1 MSRYDV
7 LVVGAGPAGSSA
19 ALEAAKAGSR
29 VLMVEKRKEIGVPV
43 QCAEYIPR
51 LLLAESGVST
61 EVVSQKIESMIT
73 HLPDGET
80 VETSS
85 PGYIL
90 NRGAFDKALASIA
103 EDKGAKIMTETLCVS
118 KTGNEVH
125 LKHGDKDIIV
135 SPRVIIGADGPNS
148 VIGKWIGSI
157 NTEFVSGLQCT
168 LPLTAP
174 QDFTEVFFDSKFIG
188 GYGWLFPKGDMANV
202 GIGIKSGS
210 PNGTGRQLRTLLDN
224 FIKELEGQGRVINN
238 PVSLTA
244 GPIPVGGPLDTVKE
258 NMLLVGDAAGHT
270 DAITGGGI
278 TQAVMCGKMA
288 GKAAARA
295 IDKDDMSRLEAY
307 EKEWR
312 LIYSQTLQ
320 NALEKRRILESRWDE
335 LDDIIT
341 QCWVAFRG
349 YYHD

>member
-1 MSRYDV
+1 MSQYDV

-19 ALEAAKAGSR
+19 ALEAAKAGCR
-29 VLMVEKRKEIGVPV
+29 VLMVEKRKEIGLPV
-43 QCAEYIPR
+43 QCAEYIPKM
-51 LLLAESGVST
+51 LLAESGVST
-61 EVVSQKIESMIT
+61 DVISQKIESMIT
-73 HLPDGET
+73 HLPDGEI

-90 NRGAFDKALASIA
+90 NRDAFDKALASNA
-103 EDKGAKIMTETLCVS
+103 KEKGAEIMTETLCVS
-118 KTGNEVH
+118 KAGDEVY
-125 LKHGDKDIIV
+125 LRQGDKDIIV
-135 SPRVIIGADGPNS
+135 SPKVIVGADGPNS
-148 VIGKWIGSI
+148 VVGKWIGSI

-174 QDFTEVFFDSKFIG
+174 QDFTEIFFDSKFIG
-188 GYGWLFPKGDMANV
+188 GYGWLFPKRDVANV

-210 PNGTGRQLRTLLDN
+210 PNGTGRQLRALLDD
-224 FIKELEGQGRVINN
+224 FIKELEGQGKVKNS

-244 GPIPVGGPLDTVKE
+244 GPIPVGGPLNTVKE
-258 NMLLVGDAAGHT
+258 NILLVGDAAGHT

-295 IDKDDMSRLEAY
+295 IDEDDLGRLKAY
-307 EKEWR
+307 EKEWQM
-312 LIYSQTLQ
+312 IYGQTLQ

-335 LDDIIT
+335 LDTVIKK
-341 QCWVAFRG
+341 CWVAFRE